1 MTAVITG
8 TTKGIG
14 AAIAEQFAS
23 QGFDLVACSRN
34 IKDLEQ
40 FKDELE
46 SKFNIKVYTFQADL
60 SKTNEVQNLA
70 AFINQMNQPIEVLVN
85 NAGSYIPGGVLSEEE
100 GALEFMIN
108 TNLYSAYHLTRGI
121 IDKISTNGKGY
132 IFNICSIAGLQA
144 YHNGGAYSISKFA
157 LNGFTKNLRE
167 ELKEKQVRVSAVHP
181 GATMSK
187 SWEGS
192 GISEDRIM
200 EAKDIAI
207 AIWSAYTLSAKAVVE
222 DIILRPQLGD
232 L

>member
-1 MTAVITG
+1 MIAVITG
-8 TTKGIG
+8 ATKGIG

-34 IKDLEQ
+34 TSDLAQ
-40 FKDELE
+40 FKKDIE
-46 SKFNIKVYTFQADL
+46 SKFNIMVHTFQADL
-60 SKTNEVQNLA
+60 SKKEDVQKLA
-70 AFINQMNQPIEVLVN
+70 AFINKLEEAVEVLVN
-85 NAGSYIPGGVLSEEE
+85 NAGSYVPGGVLTEEE
-100 GALEFMIN
+100 GSLEFMIN

-121 IDKISTNGKGY
+121 VNKISTKGKAY

-167 ELKEKQVRVSAVHP
+167 ELKESHIRVAAVHP

-207 AIWSAYTLSAKAVVE
+207 AIWSAYTMSSKAVVE
-222 DIILRPQLGD
+222 DIILRQQLGD

>member
-8 TTKGIG
+8 STKGIG
-14 AAIAEQFAS
+14 ASISEYFAKE
-23 QGFDLVACSRN
+23 GFDLVICSRN
-34 IKDLEQ
+34 NKDLIA
-40 FKDELE
+40 FKEKLE
-46 SKFNIKVYTFQADL
+46 SSYKITVHTLEVDL
-60 SKTNEVQNLA
+60 SKKEDILKLCSY
-70 AFINQMNQPIEVLVN
+70 INKLQSSIEVLVN
-85 NAGSYIPGGVLSEEE
+85 NAGSYIPGGVLTEEE

-121 IDKISTNGKGY
+121 VHKMSTTGKAY

-167 ELKEKQVRVSAVHP
+167 ELKEKNIRVSAVHP
-181 GATMSK
+181 GATMSN
-187 SWEGS
+187 SWADS
-192 GISEDRIM
+192 GIAEDRIM
-200 EAKDIAI
+200 EANDIAI
-207 AIWSAYTLSAKAVVE
+207 AIWSAYSMSTQAVVE